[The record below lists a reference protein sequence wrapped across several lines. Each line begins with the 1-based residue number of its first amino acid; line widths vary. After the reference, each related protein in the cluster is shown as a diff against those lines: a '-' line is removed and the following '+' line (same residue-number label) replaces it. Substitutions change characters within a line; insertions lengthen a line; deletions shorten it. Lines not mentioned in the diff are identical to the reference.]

1 MINSVSRALVNF
13 PGEKFE
19 QRINFEQIEAF
30 ATAIKIHS
38 PPATANMNP
47 IEMHMANTLLAHL
60 PAREIE
66 EHTLGDFLSFSPWS
80 GGAFSHGNTG
90 VELFNGSKVLCALI

>member
-1 MINSVSRALVNF
+1 
-13 PGEKFE
+13 
-19 QRINFEQIEAF
+19 
-30 ATAIKIHS
+30 
-38 PPATANMNP
+38 MNP

-90 VELFNGSKVLCALI
+90 VELFNGSKVLCALFLKFPPISSPLPSVVKVSKQNRL